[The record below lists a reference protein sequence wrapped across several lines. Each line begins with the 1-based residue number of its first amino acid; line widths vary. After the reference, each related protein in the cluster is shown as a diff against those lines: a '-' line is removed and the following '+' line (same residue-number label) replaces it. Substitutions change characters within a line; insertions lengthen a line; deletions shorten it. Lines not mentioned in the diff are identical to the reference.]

1 MAWAFFVFVANRI
14 TLYFGS
20 WMEKIIPGLRFLKG
34 FIGSLGSKE
43 PEYTLEYAPEVETE
57 SRMPVIPESAP
68 NYQDPND
75 LPRTPY
81 GNLDVDKLFNGPGG
95 YSDIPE
101 SMLVRD
107 PQGRAALAPQYKKP
121 TSLPSQPPT
130 EFFAP

>member
-1 MAWAFFVFVANRI
+1 LEAGWK
-14 TLYFGS
+14 
-20 WMEKIIPGLRFLKG
+20 KIIPGLRFLKG

-81 GNLDVDKLFNGPGG
+81 GNLDVDKLFNRPGG

-107 PQGRAALAPQYKKP
+107 PQGRATLPPLGPSSGMRAPGYKKP

>member
-1 MAWAFFVFVANRI
+1 
-14 TLYFGS
+14 
-20 WMEKIIPGLRFLKG
+20 MENLVPGLSFLKA
-34 FIGSLGSKE
+34 FIGSLRNKE
-43 PEYTLEYAPEVETE
+43 PEYTLEYAPDVETA

-68 NYQDPND
+68 NYQGPGA

-81 GNLDVDKLFNGPGG
+81 GNVDVDKLFKGPGG

-107 PQGRAALAPQYKKP
+107 PQGRAMLPPLGPSSGMRAPGYKKP
-121 TSLPSQPPT
+121 SSLPSRPPT